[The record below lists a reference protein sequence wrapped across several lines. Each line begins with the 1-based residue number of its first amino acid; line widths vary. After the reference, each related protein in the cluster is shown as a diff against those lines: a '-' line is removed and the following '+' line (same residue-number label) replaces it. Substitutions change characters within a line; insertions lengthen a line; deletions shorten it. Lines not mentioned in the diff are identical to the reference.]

1 MDDGIRLKAAE
12 LTAQIVAARVGAAA
26 GRPNAAEARD
36 AADYIRIVHAEV
48 LRTLGVS
55 DPGPE

>member
-12 LTAQIVAARVGAAA
+12 LTAQIVTARVGAAA
-26 GRPNAAEARD
+26 GRPNATEARD

-48 LRTLGVS
+48 LRTLGV
-55 DPGPE
+55 DAPGPE

>member
-1 MDDGIRLKAAE
+1 VPVRPKAAE

-26 GRPNAAEARD
+26 GRPNATEARD

-48 LRTLGVS
+48 LRTLGV
-55 DPGPE
+55 DAPGPE